1 MEFLSFGERCISPI
15 IIVFQMVLRGKQKNP
30 FNRRIGNFAGGI
42 FLLSGGNLTRSEFD
56 KDYKFNIKMVQ
67 QRWLQ
72 LKKKSLWGSNMK
84 IFFHMGR

>member
-1 MEFLSFGERCISPI
+1 MTC
-15 IIVFQMVLRGKQKNP
+15 MY
-30 FNRRIGNFAGGI
+30 
-42 FLLSGGNLTRSEFD
+42 

-84 IFFHMGR
+84 IFFQMRR